1 MNIPTTYGGAIL
13 LSCKE
18 KYALVSELV
27 VDRWLTGKDFTSMNY
42 E

>member
-18 KYALVSELV
+18 KYALVSE
-27 VDRWLTGKDFTSMNY
+27 
-42 E
+42 